1 VWPYGRDMDYQKYKG
16 IQNTLREHRKRLGL
30 TQKQVAELLKTDPD
44 WICHWERGDAL
55 PNLIS
60 AMKLSAFYRTT
71 IELLYPNF
79 FKKTKNQ
86 DFE

>member
-1 VWPYGRDMDYQKYKG
+1 MNYQRYKG
-16 IQNTLREHRKRLGL
+16 VPNKLKEYRENLGL
-30 TQKQVAELLKTDPD
+30 TQKQVAEIIGTDPD
-44 WICHWERGDAL
+44 WVCHWEKGDAL

-60 AMKLSAFYRTT
+60 AMKLSAFYKAT

-79 FKKTKNQ
+79 LKKTKNQ